1 MSQRDWSTIGAG
13 ASLPRWIRWTIPP
26 VVLPLA
32 AIAWIA
38 AHWDEIPPRFGNPL
52 TDRTPLHVFAFPIF
66 AAGMAALMVALAL
79 CTWYGSQRPSAS
91 SPMQKI
97 PVAMAYLLSVVFTAI
112 GLTPV
117 VQVPIWLIAALI
129 PLLALGTIVY
139 VIRAQAQAGA
149 PPKDTPAECWT
160 LGNIYRNPEDP
171 SLWVPARVGYGYA
184 FNMANPWARR
194 ILFGLFGGIGVLVA
208 FLIWALL

>member
-1 MSQRDWSTIGAG
+1 MADRRADSSVGAG
-13 ASLPRWIRWTIPP
+13 NHRLRNPR
-26 VVLPLA
+26 A
-32 AIAWIA
+32 
-38 AHWDEIPPRFGNPL
+38 
-52 TDRTPLHVFAFPIF
+52 
-66 AAGMAALMVALAL
+66 
-79 CTWYGSQRPSAS
+79 SAS
-91 SPMQKI
+91 
-97 PVAMAYLLSVVFTAI
+97 
-112 GLTPV
+112 
-117 VQVPIWLIAALI
+117 
-129 PLLALGTIVY
+129 
-139 VIRAQAQAGA
+139 RR